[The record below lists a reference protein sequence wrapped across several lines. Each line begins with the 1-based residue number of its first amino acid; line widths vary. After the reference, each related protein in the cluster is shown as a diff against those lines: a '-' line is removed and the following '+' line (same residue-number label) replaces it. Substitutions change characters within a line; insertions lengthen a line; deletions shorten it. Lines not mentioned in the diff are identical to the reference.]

1 MILYT
6 ENLKNPTNELEQINS
21 VIWRIQSQCTK
32 LYCVL
37 MHNNGAA
44 EIKII
49 QFLIALKGINITGKV
64 KDLYIEDYKM
74 MKEIE
79 DLNILKNIS
88 YSWKN

>member
-1 MILYT
+1 
-6 ENLKNPTNELEQINS
+6 
-21 VIWRIQSQCTK
+21 
-32 LYCVL
+32 

-64 KDLYIEDYKM
+64 KDLYIEDYKR
-74 MKEIE
+74 MKETE

-88 YSWKN
+88 HSWKN